1 MYVFSS
7 VSALI
12 FILPCKNGSALTFW
26 AKFAAKWG
34 CEVIVFSGTEDKRAQ
49 AMRFG
54 AVEFHATKDLDVFK
68 NVAPVD
74 HLMVTTSEQ
83 IPWTLYL
90 PIIASPGTV
99 YPLRV
104 SDVDLR
110 IPYTRFLFGG
120 LRIQA
125 SIVAPRVIY
134 KRMLKFA
141 AFHRI
146 GAGVERYRL
155 DVAGIEQ
162 AMADLREGRTRF
174 RGVLCAS
181 EYIT

>member
-1 MYVFSS
+1 M
-7 VSALI
+7 
-12 FILPCKNGSALTFW
+12 
-26 AKFAAKWG
+26 
-34 CEVIVFSGTEDKRAQ
+34 FSGTEDKRAQ

-54 AVEFHATKDLDVFK
+54 AVESYATKELDEFE

-83 IPWTLYL
+83 IPWALYL

-99 YPLRV
+99 YPLTV

-110 IPYTRFLFGG
+110 IPYTPFLFGG

-125 SIVAPRVIY
+125 IIVAPRVIY

-141 AFHRI
+141 AFHKI
-146 GAGVERYRL
+146 GANVERYGL
-155 DVAGIEQ
+155 DVAGIGQ
-162 AMADLREGRTRF
+162 AIHQTENNERQQCFLSKSIQRKRQDSRGYGRGNYVNSYRTKMVSDLRGKSAPRVQT
-174 RGVLCAS
+174 
-181 EYIT
+181 